1 MKAAQFRA
9 CIADNS
15 KSIDVQLD
23 SIVSKQVKLNR
34 EKLIPIVEAIILCGR
49 QNIALRGHSDD
60 AKYIDDESVNCGNL
74 QATLGYLAKFGNNVL
89 FQEHIATAPQ
99 HTTYR

>member
-1 MKAAQFRA
+1 M
-9 CIADNS
+9 
-15 KSIDVQLD
+15 D

-49 QNIALRGHSDD
+49 QNIALRGHCD
-60 AKYIDDESVNCGNL
+60 AAQYFDDESVNCGDL
-74 QATLGYLAKFGNNVL
+74 QAIFGYLAKFGNNVL

-99 HTTYR
+99 HAIYRSKTQKTKL